1 LDDDDDGVGGDGC
14 SGLANK
20 KTVAVE
26 AGEGLSVVLATT
38 KTKKANKP
46 SSLVHRSHLK
56 KDFRKMAKTVVNQ
69 VQILHPAFLSVS
81 ILYFSGHLIETFRKI
96 SHGRDLAA
104 TVVILEE
111 T

>member
-1 LDDDDDGVGGDGC
+1 MILFFPVQSARRWLAWCENNANRSIVCVLTSLLTVSDRVLMRWVGIL
-14 SGLANK
+14 GLANK

-69 VQILHPAFLSVS
+69 V
-81 ILYFSGHLIETFRKI
+81 
-96 SHGRDLAA
+96 
-104 TVVILEE
+104 
-111 T
+111 